1 MTHAIARTFYRLVGV
16 HTLPVTLGLR
26 NIYILPTGYGMLF
39 LAVLVA
45 MLVGSINYNN
55 NLGFLL
61 TFLLGSVMLTAM
73 MHTYGMLH
81 GLRLVAA
88 TAAPAFAGE
97 PAMIDITIDAA
108 GRHRKGL
115 RWYFNTRETVAQDAE
130 PGRRTRVSV
139 PVPTVRRGLLKPG
152 RLRIVSEYPT
162 GLFRAWSRIET
173 ELECLVYPKPVFAP
187 LTAASSASV
196 HGEGEALP
204 AAGVDDFQ
212 GLRGYQAG
220 DPPGRIHWQSYS
232 RGQGLH
238 VKTFD
243 GLAGADWML
252 DLNAIRGGD
261 IERKLSILCYHV
273 LEGYRQRCRVG
284 VKLSDQTQ
292 IPAGRGRVHRDRCLR
307 ALALY
312 GRG

>member
-1 MTHAIARTFYRLVGV
+1 MTHVIARAFYRLVGV

-39 LAVLVA
+39 LAVLGA

-73 MHTYGMLH
+73 MHTYSMLH
-81 GLRLVAA
+81 GMRLVAA

-97 PAMIDITIDAA
+97 SAMIDITVDAA
-108 GRHRKGL
+108 ARHRKGL
-115 RWYFNTRETVAQDAE
+115 RWYFDARETVAQDAE
-130 PGRRTRVSV
+130 PGPRTRISV
-139 PVPTVRRGLLKPG
+139 PVPTAHRGPLKPG

-173 ELECLVYPKPVFAP
+173 DLVCLVYPKPIFAP
-187 LTAASSASV
+187 IAVASSASI
-196 HGEGEALP
+196 HGEGEAIP

-212 GLRGYQAG
+212 GLRSYQAG

-243 GLAGADWML
+243 GLAGDDWML

-261 IERKLSILCYHV
+261 IERKLSILCHHV
-273 LEGYRQRCRVG
+273 LEGHRQRCRVG
-284 VKLSDQTQ
+284 VTLSGQVL
-292 IPAGRGRVHRDRCLR
+292 IPPGRGRVHRDRCLR

-312 GRG
+312 GKG

>member
-1 MTHAIARTFYRLVGV
+1 MTHALARTFYRLVGV

-26 NIYILPTGYGMLF
+26 NIYILPTGYGVLF
-39 LAVLVA
+39 LAVLGA

-81 GLRLVAA
+81 GMRLVAA
-88 TAAPAFAGE
+88 MAAPAFAGE

-108 GRHRKGL
+108 GRQRKGL
-115 RWYFNTRETVAQDAE
+115 RWYFNAREIVAQNAE
-130 PGRRTRVSV
+130 PGRETRVSV
-139 PVPTVRRGLLKPG
+139 PVPTVRRGLLNPG

-173 ELECLVYPKPVFAP
+173 ELACLVYPKPVFAP
-187 LTAASSASV
+187 LTIASSSSI
-196 HGEGEALP
+196 HGEGEAVP

-212 GLRGYQAG
+212 GLRNYQAG

-273 LEGYRQRCRVG
+273 LEGHRQRCRVG
-284 VKLSDQTQ
+284 ITLSGQAQ

-312 GRG
+312 GKG

>member
-1 MTHAIARTFYRLVGV
+1 MTHVIARTFYRLVGV

-39 LAVLVA
+39 LAVLGA
-45 MLVGSINYNN
+45 MLIGSINYNN

-97 PAMIDITIDAA
+97 PAMIEIAIDAA
-108 GRHRKGL
+108 GRQRKGL
-115 RWYFNTRETVAQDAE
+115 RWYFNAREIVAQDAE

-139 PVPTVRRGLLKPG
+139 PVPTVRRGLLNPG

-173 ELECLVYPKPVFAP
+173 DLACLVYPKPVLVP
-187 LTAASSASV
+187 LKIASSASI
-196 HGEGEALP
+196 HGEGEAVP

-212 GLRGYQAG
+212 GLRNYQAG

-238 VKTFD
+238 VKIFD

-273 LEGYRQRCRVG
+273 LEGHRQRCRVG
-284 VKLSDQTQ
+284 IKLSGQAQ

-312 GRG
+312 GKG